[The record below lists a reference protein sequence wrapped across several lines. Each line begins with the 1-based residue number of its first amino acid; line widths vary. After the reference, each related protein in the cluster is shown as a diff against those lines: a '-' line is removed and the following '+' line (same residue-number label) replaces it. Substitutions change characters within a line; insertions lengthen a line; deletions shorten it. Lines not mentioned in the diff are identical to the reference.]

1 MFILTIRETIKKD
14 FEKED
19 IPIKAIENQV
29 KKSTDE
35 KNTIAI
41 SL

>member
-1 MFILTIRETIKKD
+1 MKD

-29 KKSTDE
+29 RKNTDE
-35 KNTIAI
+35 KNAMTI